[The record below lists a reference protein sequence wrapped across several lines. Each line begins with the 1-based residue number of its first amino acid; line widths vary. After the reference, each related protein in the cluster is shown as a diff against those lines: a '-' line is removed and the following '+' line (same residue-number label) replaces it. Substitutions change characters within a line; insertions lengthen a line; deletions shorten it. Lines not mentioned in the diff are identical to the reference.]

1 MTMVRL
7 GLRAAALAGTA
18 MVLFTGIASA
28 QQPQQQQFRCPRV
41 GGDLIF
47 GLEARVPMLDQHV
60 TPAGAA
66 RNVTMNIFD
75 TLVTRDENM
84 NPILNLAQS
93 VDISPDFKVY
103 TFRIREG
110 VTFHNGKTLTS
121 ADVLAS
127 FQRYQRVGFDRSI
140 LDVVDSMATPDPNTF
155 VITLKESRPTFMEAV
170 SSFTVPIVIIPS
182 ENANAPAQQLPPV
195 GTGPFQFVEFVAD
208 SHIRIRRY
216 ENYRPDTRY
225 QTMRGFGGY
234 RQACVDTVTFR
245 MLTEAGARTAALETG
260 EIHGSE
266 DVPTA
271 SQRRLANNPNIRLSR
286 LENFWLHITY
296 PNVSVP
302 PTDNLLV
309 RQAIQA
315 AMNMEEIMEASSDG
329 AYRLNPSFQ
338 FPGQAYYTD
347 AGGNL
352 YNQHNQA
359 RARELLAR
367 SGYRGERVLLLTNRE
382 YPSMYNAALVMSE
395 QLKAVGI
402 NAELLVL
409 DWPAALQLSTTNA
422 GWNFF
427 FTGWT
432 SVFAQG
438 GAQSLRN
445 LANPA
450 NVHKPPNN
458 ETDPEFQR
466 YFNEIAS
473 GTTLEARRAAFA
485 RAQARAFEQVLAIPM
500 GVMPKVQ
507 AVRSNI
513 EGFEPYF
520 AVRVSNVSIRN

>member
-1 MTMVRL
+1 MTSTRSLV
-7 GLRAAALAGTA
+7 RAALLAGA
-18 MVLFTGIASA
+18 SLLFLADPSSA
-28 QQPQQQQFRCPRV
+28 QQQFQCARR
-41 GGDLIF
+41 GGDMIF
-47 GLEARVPMLDQHV
+47 GLEARIPMLDQHV
-60 TPAGAA
+60 TPAGAT

-84 NPILNLAQS
+84 NPLLNLAES
-93 VDISPDFKVY
+93 VTPSENDQVF
-103 TFRIREG
+103 TFRIRQG
-110 VTFHNGKTLTS
+110 ITFHNGKTLTS

-140 LDVVDSMATPDPNTF
+140 LEVVDRMETPDPNTF
-155 VITLKESRPTFMEAV
+155 VIRLKEPRPTFLEAV
-170 SSFTVPIVIIPS
+170 SSFTVPIVIVPS
-182 ENANAPAQQLPPV
+182 EAAQAPAQQLPMI

-208 SHIRIRRY
+208 SHARIRRFDG
-216 ENYRPDTRY
+216 YRPDTRH
-225 QTMRGFGGY
+225 QRMRGFAGY
-234 RQACVDTVTFR
+234 RQACADTVTFR
-245 MLTEAGARTAALETG
+245 MMVEAGARTAALEAG

-271 SQRRLANNPNIRLSR
+271 SLRRLSGNQSIRLAR
-286 LENFWLHITY
+286 LENFWLHLTY
-296 PNVSVP
+296 PNMSQA

-315 AMNMEEIMEASSDG
+315 ALNMEEIMEASNDG

-338 FPGQAYYTD
+338 FPGQAYYSD

-352 YNQHNQA
+352 YNQRNQA
-359 RARELLAR
+359 RARQLLQQA
-367 SGYRGERVLLLTNRE
+367 GYRNEPVVLLTNRE
-382 YPSMYNAALVMSE
+382 YPSMYAASLVMSE

-402 NAELLVL
+402 NAELRVL
-409 DWPAALQLSTTNA
+409 DWPAALALSQTNA

-427 FTGWT
+427 YTGWT

-458 ETDPEFQR
+458 QTDAQFMDH
-466 YFNEIAS
+466 FNAITR
-473 GTTLEARRAAFA
+473 GTTLDERRAAFA
-485 RAQARAFEQVLAIPM
+485 RAQARAFEQVMAIPF

-507 AVRSNI
+507 AVRANVD
-513 EGFEPYF
+513 GFEPYF
-520 AVRVSNVSIRN
+520 AVRVSNVSIRQ

>member
-1 MTMVRL
+1 MASFARRL
-7 GLRAAALAGTA
+7 SLAALAGVSLLA
-18 MVLFTGIASA
+18 LAPAASA
-28 QQPQQQQFRCPRV
+28 QQPFQCPRR
-41 GGDLIF
+41 GGDLVF
-47 GLEARVPMLDQHV
+47 ALEARIPMLDQHV
-60 TPAGAA
+60 TGAA
-66 RNVTMNIFD
+66 ATRNVTMNIFD

-84 NPILNLAQS
+84 NPLLNLAES
-93 VDISPDFKVY
+93 VEATANNTVFTFKL
-103 TFRIREG
+103 RQG
-110 VTFHNGKTLTS
+110 VTFHNGKVLTS

-127 FQRYQRVGFDRSI
+127 FQRFQRVGFDRSI
-140 LDVVDSMATPDPNTF
+140 LEPVERMATPDPQTF
-155 VITLKESRPTFMEAV
+155 VITLREPRPTFLEAV
-170 SSFTVPIVIIPS
+170 SSFTVPIVIVPAES
-182 ENANAPAQQLPPV
+182 ASAAPQQLPMI
-195 GTGPFQFVEFVAD
+195 GTGPFQFVDQVAD
-208 SHIRIRRY
+208 QQVRIRRY
-216 ENYRPDTRY
+216 DNYRPDTRH
-225 QTMRGFGGY
+225 QQMRGFAGF

-245 MLTEAGARTAALETG
+245 MMTEAAARTAALEVG
-260 EIHGSE
+260 EVHGVE

-271 SQRRLANNPNIRLSR
+271 AQRRLASNPSIRLSR
-286 LENFWLHITY
+286 LENFWLHMTY
-296 PNVSVP
+296 PNLSQP

-315 AMNMEEIMEASSDG
+315 ALNMEEIMEASSDG

-367 SGYRGERVLLLTNRE
+367 SGYRGEPVVLLTNRE

-402 NAELLVL
+402 NAELSVL
-409 DWPAALQLSTTNA
+409 DWPAALQLSTTDR

-427 FTGWT
+427 YTGWT

-445 LANPA
+445 LANPG

-458 ETDPEFQR
+458 ESDAQFMAAYNDITR
-466 YFNEIAS
+466 GA
-473 GTTLEARRAAFA
+473 TLEERRAAFA
-485 RAQARAFEQVLAIPM
+485 RAQARAFDQVMAIPL

-507 AVRSNI
+507 AVRANI

-520 AVRVSNVSIRN
+520 AVRVSNVSMRQ